1 MTPRVRPSSHNE
13 VAADSGHLRGRRHRN
28 NEIKFF
34 TIPEVA
40 ECLNVSTRT
49 VRRWIERGELVAHHF
64 GATLRIAETD
74 LRAFLAQ
81 HRDT

>member
-1 MTPRVRPSSHNE
+1 MTARMRCSSDNELE
-13 VAADSGHLRGRRHRN
+13 VAASGRGRRHRD

-34 TIPEVA
+34 TISEVA

-49 VRRWIERGELVAHHF
+49 IRRWIERGELVAHHF
-64 GATLRIAETD
+64 GAAPRIAETD